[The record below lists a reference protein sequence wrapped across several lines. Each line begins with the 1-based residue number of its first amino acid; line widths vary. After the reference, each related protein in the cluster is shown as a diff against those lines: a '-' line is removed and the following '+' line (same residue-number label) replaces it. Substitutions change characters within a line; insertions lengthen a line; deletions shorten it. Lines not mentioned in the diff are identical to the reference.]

1 MEALAQL
8 NVPLMQMSFTS
19 LEARFNFQIVLHF
32 KN

>member
-8 NVPLMQMSFTS
+8 NVPLMQMS